1 MGEEPLDEIV
11 NQVRSDR
18 RSFVKKLMVGTAFA
32 APIVSS
38 FDMNNLTMSVAGAQ
52 VNQTSP

>member
-11 NQVRSDR
+11 NQVGSDR
-18 RSFVKKLMVGTAFA
+18 RSFVKKLVVGTAFA
-32 APIVSS
+32 VPVVSS